1 LRDTNAIEAREDKAW
16 LLRNRFNPFPISGL
30 LALESRIISFRLDA
44 DAAEATL
51 GWLEEELG
59 AEELAERIEGGEEI
73 VAFSLPLDEC
83 VVTWPI
89 TGGAM
94 MLIEGP
100 TRKWV
105 VSYDHPVGGA
115 VLQTFNLMSGRGK
128 ARAWKKALSAAE
140 AQDAERPKPQ

>member
-1 LRDTNAIEAREDKAW
+1 MEAREDQAW
-16 LLRNRFNPFPISGL
+16 LLRNRFNPFPISGIL
-30 LALESRIISFRLDA
+30 SLAGRTISFRLDEAAA
-44 DAAEATL
+44 DATL

-59 AEELAERIEGGEEI
+59 SDDLAERISRGEEI
-73 VAFSLPLDEC
+73 EAFSLDLSEC
-83 VVTWPI
+83 PVTWPI
-89 TGGAM
+89 TGGPL

-128 ARAWKKALSAAE
+128 ARAWKKALAAVDAAE
-140 AQDAERPKPQ
+140 SERTP

>member
-1 LRDTNAIEAREDKAW
+1 MEAREDKAW

-30 LALESRIISFRLDA
+30 LSLSEGVISFKLDA
-44 DAAEATL
+44 DAAEASL
-51 GWLEEELG
+51 GWLEDELG
-59 AEELAERIEGGEEI
+59 AERLAERIELGDEI
-73 VAFSLPLDEC
+73 LAFSLPLEEC
-83 VVTWPI
+83 AVTWPI
-89 TGGAM
+89 TGGPM

-128 ARAWKKALSAAE
+128 ARAWKKALAAAE
-140 AQDAERPKPQ
+140 GGEV

>member
-1 LRDTNAIEAREDKAW
+1 VEAREDRAW

-30 LALESRIISFRLDA
+30 LSLAEDVISFRLDD

-51 GWLEEELG
+51 GWLEDETGMEDI
-59 AEELAERIEGGEEI
+59 AKRIEEGEEI
-73 VAFSLPLDEC
+73 VAFSLPLADC
-83 VVTWPI
+83 SVSWPI
-89 TGGAM
+89 TGGPM

-115 VLQTFNLMSGRGK
+115 FVQTFNLMSGRGK
-128 ARAWKKALSAAE
+128 ARAWKKALAKAQPDGAE
-140 AQDAERPKPQ
+140 PEDD

>member
-1 LRDTNAIEAREDKAW
+1 MNGREDKAW

-30 LALESRIISFRLDA
+30 LSLSGRVISFRLDA

-51 GWLEEELG
+51 GWLEEELE
-59 AEELAERIEGGEEI
+59 AKRLKERIEEGEEV
-73 VAFSLPLDEC
+73 VAFSLPVDEC
-83 VVTWPI
+83 AVTWPI

-94 MLIEGP
+94 MVIEGP

-105 VSYDHPVGGA
+105 VSHDHPVGGA

-128 ARAWKKALSAAE
+128 ARAWKKALAAAE
-140 AQDAERPKPQ
+140 APPADPEVP